1 MLQETTLLLGRERIK
16 WKFLEN
22 ILTQQL
28 QEEKMRREEAEE
40 LV

>member
-1 MLQETTLLLGRERIK
+1 MLQETTLLLGREQIK

-28 QEEKMRREEAEE
+28 QEEKMQREEAEE
-40 LV
+40 